1 MGVDPQRVIG
11 EKHLPSH
18 FDMVGFLQLGGG
30 ADSTAFH
37 IEELSLTAKPFPQ
50 LLTKPPDMGLGT
62 EFGGC
67 P

>member
-1 MGVDPQRVIG
+1 VGVDPQRVIG

-37 IEELSLTAKPFPQ
+37 IEELSLTANPIPQ
-50 LLTKPPDMGLGT
+50 LLAKPPDLDWGQRVS
-62 EFGGC
+62 
-67 P
+67 